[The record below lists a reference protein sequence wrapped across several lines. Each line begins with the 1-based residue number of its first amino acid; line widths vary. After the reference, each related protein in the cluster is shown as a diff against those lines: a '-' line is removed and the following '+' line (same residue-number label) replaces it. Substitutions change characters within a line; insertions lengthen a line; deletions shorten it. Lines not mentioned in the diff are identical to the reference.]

1 MIETKLYHCTKF
13 DSLKAILESMAFKP
27 SYCLESADYLKEKHN
42 FAFAVVCFAD
52 LMDSEVKEHI
62 ESFHADCYLQMSK
75 DWARNNRVSNVVY
88 YHKQTIG
95 SFAFREIVNMGKD
108 RLNNKNRELDN
119 FTKGVSL
126 LMALL
131 KQYKGHYWDKN
142 KSEWSQ
148 KDVQFYNE
156 REWRFVPI
164 VKQGEAYYLEEDE
177 FKNEDVRKKRWT
189 ELTNNPNNLLHF
201 TWDDIEAIGVAKE
214 NYHETIE
221 YVSSRPNSPSSE
233 RIKNLLKQF

>member
-95 SFAFREIVNMGKD
+95 SFAFRE
-108 RLNNKNRELDN
+108 LDN

-177 FKNEDVRKKRWT
+177 FLNETIREEKLD
-189 ELTNNPNNLLHF
+189 ELRGNKENWLHF
-201 TWDDIEAIGVAKE
+201 TWEDIEAIGVAKV

-221 YVSSRPNSPSSE
+221 YVSSQPNSPSSE

>member
-13 DSLKAILESMAFKP
+13 DSLKAILKAMAFKP

-95 SFAFREIVNMGKD
+95 SFAFRE
-108 RLNNKNRELDN
+108 LDN

-177 FKNEDVRKKRWT
+177 FLNETIREEKLD
-189 ELTNNPNNLLHF
+189 ELRGNKENWLHF
-201 TWDDIEAIGVAKE
+201 TW
-214 NYHETIE
+214 ET
-221 YVSSRPNSPSSE
+221 
-233 RIKNLLKQF
+233 